1 MNLPGGIMDV
11 KLESLIE
18 KIQKEGVEQAEQKSD
33 QIIKEA
39 HKKEKEIIKKA
50 QEEAK
55 KTREEGKKEAEKF
68 QKSAE
73 SSLQQ
78 AARNVVLSVKEKLT
92 FIFNA
97 ILKKELKEALTPEL
111 VAKILENIVG
121 KWAEG
126 RSKSLEVLVS
136 HDDKEKVEELLFL
149 RFKEE
154 AKKGI
159 EIKSSESFGKGFQ
172 IGIKGED
179 AYYDFSDQGITEA
192 LSVFLNP
199 AISDLISI
207 KKNG

>member
-1 MNLPGGIMDV
+1 MDV

-39 HKKEKEIIKKA
+39 HQKEKEIIKKA

-55 KTREEGKKEAEKF
+55 KTREEAKKEAEKF

-92 FIFNA
+92 FIFDA
-97 ILKKELKEALTPEL
+97 VLKKELKETLTPEL
-111 VAKILENIVG
+111 MAKILENIVG

-126 RSKSLEVLVS
+126 KSQSLEVLVN
-136 HDDKEKVEELLFL
+136 HDDKEKIEELLFL
-149 RFKEE
+149 RFKEL

-159 EIKSSESFGKGFQ
+159 EIKSSGSFAKGFQ

-179 AYYDFSDQGITEA
+179 THYDFSDQGITEA